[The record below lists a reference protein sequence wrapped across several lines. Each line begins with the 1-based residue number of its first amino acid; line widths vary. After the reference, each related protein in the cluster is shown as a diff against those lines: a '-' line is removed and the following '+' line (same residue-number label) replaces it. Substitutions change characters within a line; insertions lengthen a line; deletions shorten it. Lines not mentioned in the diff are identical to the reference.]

1 MESLQVIYLVVVRVE
16 QIVQQAE
23 LLLQTV
29 VEVKELMIIQVQLEV
44 HAEQLTVC
52 LLYTSPSPRD

>member
-1 MESLQVIYLVVVRVE
+1 VVVRVE
-16 QIVQQAE
+16 QIVELVE

-44 HAEQLTVC
+44 HAEQLTVKQV
-52 LLYTSPSPRD
+52 